1 MNAPGDDD
9 KEIRMHASLDRAL
22 ARTLAPPPL
31 PRDFR
36 RRLDAAIARGA
47 AEDHAAL
54 RRRIEGEYREGIA
67 TIDGDYVRLRQRTL
81 GSLVGGAFA
90 AGVAVMLVAPWLR
103 AQFGTEALWAL
114 PVGGAL
120 VGVGLSIPAWW
131 RGSSLAR
138 LLG

>member
-1 MNAPGDDD
+1 MSTPEDMDQEN
-9 KEIRMHASLDRAL
+9 RMHASLDRAL
-22 ARTLAPPPL
+22 ARTLVPPPL

-36 RRLDAAIARGA
+36 RRLDAAIARSA

-54 RRRIEGEYREGIA
+54 RRRIEGEYREGIES
-67 TIDGDYVRLRQRTL
+67 IDGDYVRLRQRTL

-90 AGVAVMLVAPWLR
+90 AGVAVMLALPWLR
-103 AQFGTEALWAL
+103 AHFGPDALWLL
-114 PVGGAL
+114 PAGGAL
-120 VGVGLSIPAWW
+120 AGVGLSIPAWW